1 MDYVVF
7 CSFLSS
13 KIPPQYNAR
22 KNGFLSFFGR
32 FVFKYLENKYK
43 TPIFD
48 SKLKK
53 MEKIQIYYG
62 VQGDG
67 MTFGLRPND
76 YLTIKERFPDAQP
89 PDSIFVVYDVK
100 TDFAKYHANLERY
113 IFPALM
119 GFLNEQDLKQ
129 FKKVEFVKTPDMK
142 VTFTIEQNEQD
153 EQEKKSISRQS
164 GAIRNYV

>member
-1 MDYVVF
+1 
-7 CSFLSS
+7 
-13 KIPPQYNAR
+13 
-22 KNGFLSFFGR
+22 
-32 FVFKYLENKYK
+32 
-43 TPIFD
+43 
-48 SKLKK
+48 

-164 GAIRNYV
+164 GAIRHYV